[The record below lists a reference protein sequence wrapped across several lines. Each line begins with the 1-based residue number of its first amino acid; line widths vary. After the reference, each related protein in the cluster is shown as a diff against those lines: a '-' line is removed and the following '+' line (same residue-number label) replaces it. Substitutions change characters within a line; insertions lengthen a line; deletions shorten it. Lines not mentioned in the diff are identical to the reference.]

1 MLSRNI
7 SYTRTVLFSDTLSS
21 TTSAITCPTA
31 MQNYYTYNMTVGGV
45 TSCNPGSTLD
55 VCTKTSTFTFN
66 GSNCTTT
73 LGYTGESEG
82 KTHVAT

>member
-1 MLSRNI
+1 MLSTATC
-7 SYTRTVLFSDTLSS
+7 SVSDTLS
-21 TTSAITCPTA
+21 TATSAITCPTA

-45 TSCNPGSTLD
+45 TSCNSGSTLD

-73 LGYTGESEG
+73 LGYSGESTD
-82 KTHVAT
+82 KPHVAT